1 MNDLIIPTVL
11 LSPQMGPTVGS
22 QREGLHSVFKRLC
35 EKNQLNVNDVY
46 SNLILPQ
53 REVPLARKTKMN
65 ADVHLINRGCATT
78 RKLISNIQNLANL
91 PDLSG
96 YTLRVFVELRGIGAI
111 AIAHDRKWCSAC
123 YEAALATE
131 LGPYDH
137 LLWSLDDVQIC
148 PIHKVHLQNICPSCG
163 SGPFRVLTGRDIS
176 GFCPECFGW
185 LGGRF
190 IVLAENRD
198 EYTQFLFWISKS
210 YADLLDSP
218 PPSELD
224 VGAGIRLVLRA
235 LAEKHFDG
243 AYAPLA
249 RAVERNKS
257 VICTWLKDNGSPSWR
272 ALLEISFVFQIPL
285 SEFLQGQLDAVS
297 FSTIRPLPLAAV
309 KRLTEPRKLPE
320 RRDVDVV
327 KSYLASVENGA
338 IPNLTTL
345 RGVASRININVRE
358 LRRIAPIET
367 AQLSKVLAGRR
378 ILSMQRKHEGREK
391 LLRDEI
397 PKALTKLLD
406 DGYQPT
412 RRTLHKS
419 LTDKGISIR
428 REEGPRVSEIV
439 QQYFAVRNKQNTSGN
454 L

>member
-1 MNDLIIPTVL
+1 MNDLLTPTVL
-11 LSPQMGPTVGS
+11 LSPKLDSPVGS

-35 EKNQLNVNDVY
+35 EKNQLSVNDVY

-53 REVPLARKTKMN
+53 REISLARKTKMN
-65 ADVHLINRGCATT
+65 ADVHLINRGCATS
-78 RKLISNIQNLANL
+78 RKLILNLLNLANL

-96 YTLRVFVELRGIGAI
+96 YTLRELVELRGIGAI
-111 AIAHDRKWCSAC
+111 GIAHDRKWCPAC
-123 YEAALATE
+123 FEIDRETE
-131 LGPYDH
+131 LGPYDR

-148 PIHKVHLQNICPSCG
+148 PTHNVFLQSNCPTCG
-163 SGPFRVLTGRDIS
+163 TGPFRVLTGRDIS
-176 GFCPECFGW
+176 GFCPKCLGW

-190 IVLAENRD
+190 VVLENNRD

-218 PPSELD
+218 LPSAFD
-224 VGAGIRLVLRA
+224 VGAGISRVLRA

-249 RAVERNKS
+249 KAVERNKS
-257 VICTWLKDNGSPSWR
+257 VICTWLKGNGSPSWR
-272 ALLEISFVFQIPL
+272 SIIEISFVFQIPL
-285 SEFLQGQLDAVS
+285 SEFLQGQLDAAS
-297 FSTIRPLPLAAV
+297 ISTIRPLPLEAV

-320 RRDVDVV
+320 RRDLDVV

-345 RGVASRININVRE
+345 RSVASRININVRE
-358 LRRIAPIET
+358 LRRIAPIEVV
-367 AQLSKVLAGRR
+367 QLSKVLSVRR
-378 ILSMQRKHEGREK
+378 KLSMLRKHEDREK
-391 LLRDEI
+391 LLKEEI

-406 DGYQPT
+406 HGHQAT
-412 RRTLHKS
+412 RRSLHKS
-419 LTDKGISIR
+419 LVDIGISIR

-439 QQYFAVRNKQNTSGN
+439 QQFFAKKSLQKNSGN
-454 L
+454 I